1 MLLTTKPNGGSLVS
15 RNRMEVLVAILNC
28 IIADALKARLDAVA
42 AEHRRTIKAE
52 VELALEAY
60 FATITKQAD
69 DEAA

>member
-1 MLLTTKPNGGSLVS
+1 
-15 RNRMEVLVAILNC
+15 MEVLVAILNC